1 MGHEYKI
8 TAKLTQKQR
17 SEIAELLENNRYFYE
32 RDEKVVEFRHP
43 ENNGKMPN
51 LYVGFEPDGLYVCQN
66 GSSYLWTYLDDLKEY
81 FEKEIVDFEIIDY
94 SE

>member
-8 TAKLTQKQR
+8 EAKFTQKQR
-17 SEIAELLENNRYFYE
+17 SEIAYVLESNKYFHE
-32 RDEKVVEFRHP
+32 RTTKFLEFRHP
-43 ENNGKMPN
+43 DNTGKMPN
-51 LYVGFEPDGLYVCQN
+51 LYVAFEPDGLYVCQN
-66 GSSYLWTYLDDLKEY
+66 GTPYLWEFLEDLKEY